1 MFIQFLNLLATI
13 ISVISLLIV
22 TYGALIAFIAFTIN
36 ELKRFTG
43 KYTSINIRR
52 LRATFGTY
60 LLLGLE
66 FLIASDILKTVLEPT
81 LNELAILGGIVVLR
95 TVLSVFLNKEIKELD
110 KLEKYMNFVIEK
122 LELKEAI
129 FNIIFVSN
137 EEIHNINRE
146 YRHTDRVTDVISF
159 ALEDNPDVVYDSFR
173 LLGDIYI
180 AIDVAYDQAVE
191 YNHSREREVCFL
203 ATHGLLHLLG
213 YDHMTLEEE
222 KVMFGKQEEL
232 LNEFEIKR

>member
-1 MFIQFLNLLATI
+1 MFEI
-13 ISVISLLIV
+13 INN
-22 TYGALIAFIAFTIN
+22 T
-36 ELKRFTG
+36 
-43 KYTSINIRR
+43 
-52 LRATFGTY
+52 
-60 LLLGLE
+60 
-66 FLIASDILKTVLEPT
+66 
-81 LNELAILGGIVVLR
+81 
-95 TVLSVFLNKEIKELD
+95 NKEIKELD

-191 YNHSREREVCFL
+191 YNHKYNSWITSSTWIWSYDSRGRKSYVW
-203 ATHGLLHLLG
+203 
-213 YDHMTLEEE
+213 
-222 KVMFGKQEEL
+222 
-232 LNEFEIKR
+232 